1 MAIKKPQ
8 GFCSACTSG
17 PCVDKQFCL
26 YILAV
31 RIGGDSIPCKAL
43 IIVIEEVKLA
53 AS

>member
-1 MAIKKPQ
+1 MATKTPQ
-8 GFCSACTSG
+8 GFCSACTGG

-26 YILAV
+26 FILAV
-31 RIGGDSIPCKAL
+31 RIGGVSIPCNAL